1 MSLGLQLLLEEGI
14 VLKQLLP
21 LVFKFLEL
29 LGDAVFEIVVLLEEA
44 VVLLGVVVVVVPH
57 ARARHVLVSVVVVGV
72 ELGGRVGLG
81 VGFVVVGS
89 AALLPKHLFP
99 HFHLPQLPLLLVQ
112 LLPLQLY

>member
-1 MSLGLQLLLEEGI
+1 MGLQLLLEEGI
-14 VLKQLLP
+14 VLEKLFPLIFKLL
-21 LVFKFLEL
+21 KF
-29 LGDAVFEIVVLLEEA
+29 LGDAVFEIVVLLEET

-57 ARARHVLVSVVVVGV
+57 SRARHVLVSVVVMGV